1 MMHEI
6 GKTAGDVWQVLY
18 NEGEITL
25 ARLKKAVPV
34 KDEILLMAL
43 GWLARED
50 QLNFNPTGRSIR
62 LSIKRPG

>member
-1 MMHEI
+1 MIHEI
-6 GKTAGDVWQVLY
+6 GKTAGDVWQVLH

-34 KDEILLMAL
+34 KDETLLMAL

-50 QLNFNPTGRSIR
+50 QLTLNLKGRSMR
-62 LSIKRPG
+62 LSLKRPD

>member
-6 GKTAGDVWQVLY
+6 GKTAGDVWQVLH

-34 KDEILLMAL
+34 KEEILLMAL

-50 QLNFNPTGRSIR
+50 QLNFSSTGRSIR
-62 LSIKRPG
+62 LSIKRSG